1 MIAPFVNTET
11 ERLNKVIEES
21 TMTKE
26 QIIQEYIDKHD
37 ISKYREG
44 VDYYFK
50 KNEIVN
56 RNIYKY
62 DNNGNKVI
70 DHDATNNKM
79 ASGWHKLLVDQKTAY
94 LVGEPITI
102 NSKNDDDSVVE
113 SINDVLGDSFNDVM
127 PELVKNAA
135 NKGREWLHPYIDENG
150 EFDYMIV
157 PAEEGIPIY
166 DNTKRKDLIGF
177 IRMYELDD
185 ETVKI
190 ELWDDQ
196 RVTYYEYHNG
206 RLVLDMS
213 YEENPA
219 SHFQF
224 GNKGYGWGYPPFV
237 EFANNEE
244 RVSDLTFI
252 KDYVDVYDLL
262 TADAS
267 NTLED
272 IQQFLYVIKGYS
284 DTDIGQAVTNLKRF
298 KGVAVD
304 GDGGVDIKQGEM
316 PMQSLDSFLNRIED
330 NIYSFGMAVDT
341 TADKFGSNPS
351 GVSLKFLYSFLDMK
365 ASITERRFTRAV
377 KALIWFACEYISI
390 SENKVIDYKDITTT
404 FNKSMITN
412 EVEKVQMARDSMGII
427 SRETI
432 MEHHPFVTDVQ
443 IERERLEKEQSGS
456 MVDLDSIGDGDGR
469 TE

>member
-1 MIAPFVNTET
+1 M
-11 ERLNKVIEES
+11 
-21 TMTKE
+21 
-26 QIIQEYIDKHD
+26 
-37 ISKYREG
+37 
-44 VDYYFK
+44 
-50 KNEIVN
+50 
-56 RNIYKY
+56 
-62 DNNGNKVI
+62 
-70 DHDATNNKM
+70 
-79 ASGWHKLLVDQKTAY
+79 
-94 LVGEPITI
+94 
-102 NSKNDDDSVVE
+102 
-113 SINDVLGDSFNDVM
+113 LGDSFNDVM

-341 TADKFGSNPS
+341 TADKFGSHFHTIYPLALLKRTGSYNPHP
-351 GVSLKFLYSFLDMK
+351 
-365 ASITERRFTRAV
+365 
-377 KALIWFACEYISI
+377 AL
-390 SENKVIDYKDITTT
+390 
-404 FNKSMITN
+404 
-412 EVEKVQMARDSMGII
+412 R
-427 SRETI
+427 
-432 MEHHPFVTDVQ
+432 
-443 IERERLEKEQSGS
+443 
-456 MVDLDSIGDGDGR
+456 
-469 TE
+469 